1 MTTYGTIPTI
11 TTSSDDMGMM
21 RSSGCL
27 LLGTRRPWKEMLSF
41 SLPESSGDALL
52 RIKTNSSYFHMNYVI
67 IILFVI
73 FLSLLWHPV
82 SLVVFLITVAAWLFL
97 YFLRD
102 NPLVVFG
109 YIVDERVVLTFLS
122 IFTMVLL
129 LLISTMNVVSG
140 LAVGVA
146 IVVAHGALRR
156 TDDLRIFIDEEE
168 QGGGGQWPTNV
179 HLRETA
185 ASSFSS

>member
-1 MTTYGTIPTI
+1 
-11 TTSSDDMGMM
+11 MGMM
-21 RSSGCL
+21 RSSGGL

-52 RIKTNSSYFHMNYVI
+52 RIKTNSSYFHMNYLI

-82 SLVVFLITVAAWLFL
+82 SLVVFLITLAAWLFL

-109 YIVDERVVLTFLS
+109 YIVDERVVLAVLS

-129 LLISTMNVVSG
+129 ISISTMNVVSG
-140 LAVGVA
+140 IAVGVA

-156 TDDLRIFIDEEE
+156 TDDLIIFIDEEE
-168 QGGGGQWPTNV
+168 QGGVRGQWPTNV

-185 ASSFSS
+185 SSSFSS